1 MIMVMVMVMVMIM
14 VIIMVMTMIK
24 VMAMIMIMIMITIM
38 ITITI
43 MIMIMIITQ
52 ARSHVGWISHQWM
65 VMAALAGMYVWAIYV
80 LYMYKLLDGS
90 GKAAI
95 GVVEAFP
102 RSLEVGGANEVNVA
116 TAIAKDVDPSDS
128 VAFGGLQR
136 GHTAH
141 FCASTEEHVVTSSTA
156 Q

>member
-1 MIMVMVMVMVMIM
+1 MMMMM
-14 VIIMVMTMIK
+14 MTLVDTATTMTTTTTATTI
-24 VMAMIMIMIMITIM
+24 MIMIMIMITIM